1 MGLEHR
7 GNRFSQDEDIIRLLD
22 AKSKAAEITDEEDA
36 RNIVRQ
42 RTSDFATKS
51 YVDSTFDSF
60 ATQEDVDNT
69 YSGKAPASALGSSL
83 LQLDDTG
90 RIDPSQLPSL
100 STRGARWFKGPS
112 GSSITSRNNIGDGGF
127 FNSTEMMSSLVV
139 NGSAMGNRPYYALGY
154 GQIEV
159 QGQSSDAIPHLYIST
174 SAGLA
179 NAQYLS
185 IGVGIPNWG
194 DFYHVSIVPAGRTSH
209 SGNTFT
215 GNTSFFL
222 SCRSDRG
229 TSNFS
234 NYLGE
239 WGVLAIPMY

>member
-36 RNIVRQ
+36 RNIIRQ
-42 RTSDFATKS
+42 RTSEFATKS
-51 YVDSTFDSF
+51 YVDSTFGSF

-100 STRGARWFKGPS
+100 STRGARWFRGPS
-112 GSSITSRNNIGDGGF
+112 GSSITNRSNVDTGGWLNN
-127 FNSTEMMSSLVV
+127 SLSMSSLVV
-139 NGSAMGNRPYYALGY
+139 NGSAMGNRPYYVLGY

-174 SAGLA
+174 SASLA
-179 NAQYLS
+179 NGQYISL
-185 IGVGIPNWG
+185 GVGIPSWG
-194 DFYHVSIVPAGRTSH
+194 DFYHVSIVPAGRNSH
-209 SGNTFT
+209 STSTFT
-215 GNTSFFL
+215 GNTTFFL
-222 SCRSDRG
+222 ACRSDRG

-239 WGVLAIPMY
+239 WGVLAIPMH